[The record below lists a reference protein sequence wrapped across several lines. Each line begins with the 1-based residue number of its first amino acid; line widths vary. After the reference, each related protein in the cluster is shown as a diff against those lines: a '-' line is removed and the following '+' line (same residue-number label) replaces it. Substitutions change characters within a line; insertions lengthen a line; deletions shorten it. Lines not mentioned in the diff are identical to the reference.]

1 MGFEEERVNAQAAC
15 EAIEASS
22 YAHENHL
29 EERHMTL
36 SRSSLF
42 LLVPAVALAC
52 SSTSEPSPAKALE
65 LTPAESRTLGAAN
78 EFAFS
83 LFRRLAVSQKGVNV
97 FVSPF
102 SVSASLGMT
111 INGASGATLD
121 AMRTTLG
128 VGTADLAEINAAYKG
143 LVDKLRSADATTTF
157 QSANSIWYRNTFT
170 VKQSFLDTT
179 KKWFDARVQSL
190 NFDDQAA
197 SLATINGWV
206 GSATNG
212 KIPSILDEIRP
223 DELMFLIN
231 AIYFKGTWQLRFDP
245 AGTAPGSFHAADGT
259 TQTVPM
265 MHRPEHLKP
274 LFGVGGVGRLAIA
287 EVPYGNGAFAMDILT
302 GLFGDDVDVDSIAA
316 SLTSSTWSALL
327 ASLRERDD
335 ALVMP
340 RFSLT
345 YDRTLNDELTAL
357 GMGIAFSDAA
367 DFSGIA
373 PGLML
378 EFVKQKAFVDVN
390 EEGTEAGAST
400 VTGVVPVSLSEFRV
414 DHPFIFVIR
423 ERSTG
428 AILFMGKVLRIP

>member
-1 MGFEEERVNAQAAC
+1 
-15 EAIEASS
+15 
-22 YAHENHL
+22 
-29 EERHMTL
+29 MTL
-36 SRSSLF
+36 SRSSLVS
-42 LLVPAVALAC
+42 LVSVVALSC
-52 SSTSEPSPAKALE
+52 SSTSEPSRPPALD

-78 EFAFS
+78 EFAFA
-83 LFRRLAVSQKGVNV
+83 LFRRLAVSQAGANV

-111 INGASGATLD
+111 INGAAGPTLD
-121 AMRTTLG
+121 AMRAALG
-128 VGTADLAEINAAYKG
+128 VGPADVAEINAAYKG
-143 LVDKLRSADATTTF
+143 LADKLRSADRTTTF

-170 VKQSFLDTT
+170 VKQSFIDTT
-179 KKWFDARVQSL
+179 KKWFGARVQSL
-190 NFDDQAA
+190 NFDDQAG

-206 GSATNG
+206 STATNG
-212 KIPSILDEIRP
+212 KIPSILDEIRK

-245 AGTAPGSFHAADGT
+245 AATTPEPFRAAGGTV
-259 TQTVPM
+259 QTVPM

-274 LFGVGGVGRLAIA
+274 LFGTGGVGRLAIA

-302 GLFGDDVDVDSIAA
+302 GLFRDDMDVDSVAA

-327 ASLRERDD
+327 ASLREGDD

-340 RFSLT
+340 KFSLT

-357 GMGIAFSDAA
+357 GIGIAFSEAA

-400 VTGVVPVSLSEFRV
+400 VTVVAPASLSEFRV